1 MSKKV
6 RKLPQWMYGRRG
18 AVGAAIDN
26 IVSGSNAD
34 SQKENKT
41 NNLAGDSDE
50 PANKRRLRSNY
61 QPPKT
66 DEELKAERPRFNTD
80 ELPMV
85 TYDGKI
91 HYLSDFYS
99 IAEACDEL
107 IKKTDAREGEGTV
120 GVAFDMEW
128 TFSFQT
134 GPEKTSL
141 IQVCLEL
148 DECYLFHLPLLKK
161 LPASLLLFLNH
172 PRVQLHGVNIKND
185 LRKLERD
192 FPNVKSDPLVEKCL
206 DLGVWYNDVFNLSGR
221 WSMERLVLQ
230 TLKLRIDKNRNVR
243 MSKWHIFPLSENQ
256 QKYAAIDVYVS
267 ICFIF
272 LTSKSSNMN
281 QLTSQLTKKQ
291 TVVRVK
297 IKFE

>member
-6 RKLPQWMYGRRG
+6 RKIPQWMYGRRG

-26 IVSGSNAD
+26 IVSSSNAE
-34 SQKENKT
+34 SKENKT
-41 NNLAGDSDE
+41 NNIEQDSDE
-50 PANKRRLRSNY
+50 PANKRRLRSNF
-61 QPPKT
+61 QFSKT

-107 IKKTDAREGEGTV
+107 LKKTEAREGEGTV

-141 IQVCLEL
+141 IQVCLDL

-161 LPASLLLFLNH
+161 LPASLLLFLDH

-192 FPNVKSDPLVEKCL
+192 FPNVKSEPLVEKCL
-206 DLGVWYNDVFNLSGR
+206 DLGVWYNDVFNSSGR

-243 MSKWHIFPLSENQ
+243 MSKWHLHPLSENQ

-267 ICFIF
+267 FSF
-272 LTSKSSNMN
+272 NVNLFKSESADITADNIN
-281 QLTSQLTKKQ
+281 KK
-291 TVVRVK
+291 
-297 IKFE
+297 FYM